1 MIKKISIIGI
11 GGSMGTWFGNYFNKM
26 GFEVTGYDS
35 EKEIKSKYIIKANSL
50 VGAILNTDYVLL
62 CTPTKRTPEIIRL
75 ISKEMKRDSFLIEI
89 SSQKSKTS
97 HSMRLRK

>member
-35 EKEIKSKYIIKANSL
+35 EKEIKSK
-50 VGAILNTDYVLL
+50 
-62 CTPTKRTPEIIRL
+62 
-75 ISKEMKRDSFLIEI
+75 
-89 SSQKSKTS
+89 
-97 HSMRLRK
+97 